1 MAQHKNT
8 QRNDGTIQNF
18 RTFSKDPSR
27 QVGHTWHIKA
37 SLFADENHELVT
49 SQQPKW
55 GPDEVRHLILFL
67 HVSPHVCLW
76 GMLLN
81 LLILFQDLLSHAAP
95 PPVSTA
101 QTFYNLV
108 SNFTDENYSMGLAWC
123 SHRQLDEEDLGHYQN
138 LSNQTKQ
145 KQQQQQHYYNVS
157 VNATEWDA
165 LEKIACSQQSFMK
178 TRLLSCINKRG
189 KQAPAHP
196 ANPPQPA
203 TQPAINP
210 LALLIIS
217 SPAYP

>member
-1 MAQHKNT
+1 MRTRWGQTSNSLSPCLST
-8 QRNDGTIQNF
+8 CVPVRNAPEPPHPIPG
-18 RTFSKDPSR
+18 SPESR
-27 QVGHTWHIKA
+27 
-37 SLFADENHELVT
+37 S
-49 SQQPKW
+49 
-55 GPDEVRHLILFL
+55 
-67 HVSPHVCLW
+67 
-76 GMLLN
+76 
-81 LLILFQDLLSHAAP
+81 P

-145 KQQQQQHYYNVS
+145 KQQQQHYYNVS

-189 KQAPAHP
+189 RQAPTQP
-196 ANPPQPA
+196 ANLPQPA